1 LKETQGL
8 PVGAAGRD
16 LIADF
21 LRGAFGMLSVDVDV
35 DVVVGRI
42 GEQEVV
48 VRAWW
53 WW

>member
-1 LKETQGL
+1 LKETEGL
-8 PVGAAGRD
+8 PAGRD
-16 LIADF
+16 LSADF
-21 LRGAFGMLSVDVDV
+21 LRGAFGMLADVDV

-42 GEQEVV
+42 GEQEEVV